1 MGKCGWRCMADT
13 LTNVADEL
21 QPASITAGRAG
32 KQKDKFLGV
41 TEAMASAGSPP
52 TFSAYS
58 DTICLISA
66 EQRPTI
72 WPTELAVSRL
82 CNHKGGLLLR
92 PCTGFH
98 TLETLGMTTAKQI
111 TFLGEKQFGFSSH
124 VHQQGREKPSLRTKV
139 TSPHSLLH
147 HSASSVKVLLRPW
160 VSLENHSSPFTL
172 HPPVFVAED
181 H

>member
-13 LTNVADEL
+13 LTNVPDEL
-21 QPASITAGRAG
+21 QPASITAGRGG

-66 EQRPTI
+66 EHRPTI

-82 CNHKGGLLLR
+82 CNHKGGSALTATHWLSHIGNPGHDYSKTDNIPGGKAIWLFLTCSLTR
-92 PCTGFH
+92 KG
-98 TLETLGMTTAKQI
+98 ET
-111 TFLGEKQFGFSSH
+111 
-124 VHQQGREKPSLRTKV
+124 KPQDKGYLTSL
-139 TSPHSLLH
+139 PPASLSKLC
-147 HSASSVKVLLRPW
+147 
-160 VSLENHSSPFTL
+160 
-172 HPPVFVAED
+172 
-181 H
+181 